1 LPNQFSFPEKI
12 YFLTIIQ
19 IPSIPGIYN
28 NLTGQKMYNKKML
41 LTQHPWLPEA
51 GVEETP
57 GRAGSGNIL
66 NVRTLYVK
74 WQFFLHC
81 QKKTVKGWFLKLGCH
96 FFSTWHYLKHNSIC
110 TTGQV
115 VKVNNIYTFEEEEVI
130 DIVRMLDVYQA
141 SGYLYCTLT
150 IRLFKKLDINIF
162 NNFSNST
169 NIDLYWI
176 RKLILVFGV
185 VWTALISVTVIHHIF
200 HMFSMVF
207 CTDGL
212 FLSLSIFVILIGYF
226 GLKQKVIFSSE
237 DIIWYQKIYCRN

>member
-12 YFLTIIQ
+12 YFLTITQ

-66 NVRTLYVK
+66 NVRSLCVK

-81 QKKTVKGWFLKLGCH
+81 QKKTVNGWFLKLGCH
-96 FFSTWHYLKHNSIC
+96 YFSTWHYLKHNSIC

-115 VKVNNIYTFEEEEVI
+115 VKVNNIYTFEEEGVI

-141 SGYLYCTLT
+141 SGYLYCTLYFFT
-150 IRLFKKLDINIF
+150 RNKIATVSQILNPDDYKIWRIMDNVEYDGIMSRRLWSEVDKEDNLCE
-162 NNFSNST
+162 
-169 NIDLYWI
+169 
-176 RKLILVFGV
+176 FG
-185 VWTALISVTVIHHIF
+185 
-200 HMFSMVF
+200 
-207 CTDGL
+207 
-212 FLSLSIFVILIGYF
+212 
-226 GLKQKVIFSSE
+226 
-237 DIIWYQKIYCRN
+237 